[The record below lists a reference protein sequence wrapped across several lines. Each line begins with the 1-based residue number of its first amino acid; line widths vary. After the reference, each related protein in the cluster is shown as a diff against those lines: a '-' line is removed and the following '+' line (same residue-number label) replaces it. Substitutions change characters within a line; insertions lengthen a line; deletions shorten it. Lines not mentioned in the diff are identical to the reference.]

1 MSATLYL
8 FRQQPNS
15 ISPSLFRAS
24 DTDMDIVFIEHIAST
39 TPSSVKG
46 VVVTAEGVLVSD
58 SPQMM
63 TYDDLVE
70 KIFLS
75 ERIVVI

>member
-8 FRQQPNS
+8 LRQQPDL

-24 DTDMDIVFIEHIAST
+24 DADIDIVFIGHTVSISR
-39 TPSSVKG
+39 SFVKG
-46 VVVTAEGVLVSD
+46 VVVIAEGMVAGGSHPTL
-58 SPQMM
+58 

-70 KIFLS
+70 KIFSS
-75 ERIVVI
+75 EHVIVL

>member
-1 MSATLYL
+1 
-8 FRQQPNS
+8 
-15 ISPSLFRAS
+15 
-24 DTDMDIVFIEHIAST
+24 MDIVFIEHITST
-39 TPSSVKG
+39 TPSSVKR
-46 VVVTAEGVLVSD
+46 VVVTAEGVLASD

>member
-1 MSATLYL
+1 
-8 FRQQPNS
+8 
-15 ISPSLFRAS
+15 
-24 DTDMDIVFIEHIAST
+24 MDIVFIEHIVST
-39 TPSSVKG
+39 TPYSVKG